1 MESIGKILKKHII
14 SQAALLFFA
23 VLFIMPLIW
32 QLSTSLKF
40 PEDVFKME
48 WIPSRIR
55 WDNYIDVIFRMPF
68 GTYTKNSL
76 ILSVIPAIFMVISSS
91 LIAYSFTK
99 IPWKGAKIFFPI
111 MMATIMLPY
120 QVTMIPIYGI
130 WAKLG
135 LIDTFWPLILPN
147 LFGSAY
153 NVFLLRQFFINIPDS
168 YIDSARIDGAGEG
181 TILFKLIMPLS
192 KPILITIA
200 LFTFIGGWN
209 DFQGP
214 LIYLNSMDKYTL
226 AIGLQTFLVEHATE
240 WELLMAGSTICI
252 LPMIIIFF
260 LGQKQFING
269 IVLTGIK

>member
-1 MESIGKILKKHII
+1 MNSTLRFIKKEILP
-14 SQAALLFFA
+14 QVVLLFFA
-23 VLFIMPLIW
+23 AIFIMPLLW
-32 QLSTSLKF
+32 QISTSLKF
-40 PEDVFKME
+40 PEDIFKQE
-48 WIPSRIR
+48 WIPSKVRLE
-55 WDNYIDVIFRMPF
+55 NYVDVLFRMPF
-68 GTYTKNSL
+68 ATYLKNSL
-76 ILSVIPAIFMVISSS
+76 ILSIIPAIFTVLSSS
-91 LIAYSFTK
+91 VVAYSFTK
-99 IPWKGAKIFFPI
+99 IPWKGAKVLFPI

-120 QVTMIPIYGI
+120 QVTMIPVYGI
-130 WAKLG
+130 WSKLG
-135 LIDTFWPLILPN
+135 LIDTFWPLLLPN

-153 NVFLLRQFFINIPDS
+153 NIFLLRQFFVNIPDS
-168 YIDSARIDGAGEG
+168 YIDSARIDGANEA

-200 LFTFIGGWN
+200 LFAFIGGWN

-252 LPMIIIFF
+252 IPMVVIFF

-269 IVLTGIK
+269 IVMTGIK